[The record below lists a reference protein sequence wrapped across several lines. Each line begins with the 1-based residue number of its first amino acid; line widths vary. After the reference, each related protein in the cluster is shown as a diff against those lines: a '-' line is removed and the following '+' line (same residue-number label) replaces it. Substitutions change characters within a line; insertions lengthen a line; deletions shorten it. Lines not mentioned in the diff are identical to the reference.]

1 MRSKKICFICSLYF
15 LSLAAYSQTA
25 IPADAESFYTKA
37 MSSINARHITWIKRT
52 ATTANNQKIDEAGI
66 RKLAAGYATQNNFN
80 EMDIEAL
87 VSLIMMQA
95 AKDQEQDL
103 KNTMAEL
110 KKKNEEKQKLRE
122 AQALMEKNK
131 NEMSR
136 QKLDSFKQITNL
148 KVNTVT
154 TTPTT
159 RVQTIQPSPKVNTQ
173 ANTQVSATEIK
184 QVQDSLKSK
193 LDSMNEMSEMTS
205 LRLQMMMDRRSKFI
219 STLSNIMKK
228 ISDTQSAIIQN
239 MK

>member
-1 MRSKKICFICSLYF
+1 M
-15 LSLAAYSQTA
+15 A
-25 IPADAESFYTKA
+25 
-37 MSSINARHITWIKRT
+37 
-52 ATTANNQKIDEAGI
+52 
-66 RKLAAGYATQNNFN
+66 
-80 EMDIEAL
+80 
-87 VSLIMMQA
+87 
-95 AKDQEQDL
+95 QDVPPFFKHL
-103 KNTMAEL
+103 KCL
-110 KKKNEEKQKLRE
+110 KNEEKQKLRE